1 MVPREGLR
9 RTVSSRRQTFMSKTQ
24 KTGIG
29 GRAIHN
35 AEDLMAAEQRIAG
48 LAVAP
53 QGSDEEAERVGLIDA
68 VNAYRLKQETPAT
81 AGMTN
86 PITSLEDY
94 ERATQRVAELA
105 DYAEGTPQSEELHH
119 LIADIKA
126 WNEMPDDA
134 KR

>member
-1 MVPREGLR
+1 
-9 RTVSSRRQTFMSKTQ
+9 MSKMQ
-24 KTGIG
+24 KSGVG
-29 GRAIHN
+29 DRAIHN

-68 VNAYRLKQETPAT
+68 VNAYRLNQETSAT

-86 PITSLEDY
+86 PINSLEDY
-94 ERATQRVAELA
+94 ERATQRVTELA
-105 DYAEGTPQSEELHH
+105 DYAEGTPQSEELHR

-126 WNEMPDDA
+126 WDEVHDDA
-134 KR
+134 ARWR

>member
-1 MVPREGLR
+1 
-9 RTVSSRRQTFMSKTQ
+9 MSKTQ
-24 KTGIG
+24 DSVFS
-29 GRAIHN
+29 GRAIRN
-35 AEDLMAAEQRIAG
+35 PNDLIAAEQRIAG

-86 PITSLEDY
+86 PITSLEEY
-94 ERATQRVAELA
+94 ERATQRVAALA
-105 DYAEGTPQSEELHH
+105 DYAEGTPQSEELHQ

-126 WNEMPDDA
+126 WDETHDEA
-134 KR
+134 TRWR

>member
-1 MVPREGLR
+1 
-9 RTVSSRRQTFMSKTQ
+9 MSKTQ
-24 KTGIG
+24 QPGIG
-29 GRAIHN
+29 DRAILN
-35 AEDLMAAEQRIAG
+35 AEDLLAAEQRIAG
-48 LAVAP
+48 LALAP

-68 VNAYRLKQETPAT
+68 VNAYRLKQESPAT

-105 DYAEGTPQSEELHH
+105 DYAEGTPQSEELHQ

-126 WNEMPDDA
+126 WDEVHDDET
-134 KR
+134 RWR